1 MSPQCEP
8 RGPPGF
14 TSQQAR
20 DARYFDALWRQER
33 VGAPSLQVPSDDE
46 LMREDLGRSLAYCF
60 DLLGDLTGRRVLELG
75 CGPGIYTVALA
86 RRGAHVTAID
96 VSAEAVALTLTR
108 AEANG
113 VADRVDARQMGAESL
128 QLDTGS
134 FDLVVGFGILHHV
147 DLDALGPSVR
157 RMLTPGGR
165 AIFREPLGENVV
177 LEFVRRHVPYREKAR
192 SPNENPLTYAE
203 IRQVGSHFQSTHL
216 REFYLLSMISRF
228 VGREHSLDLLWRIDE
243 SLLRRLPCLRRF
255 CRYVVVEYGA

>member
-1 MSPQCEP
+1 MSPQPEP
-8 RGPPGF
+8 HDPPGF
-14 TSQQAR
+14 ATRQAR
-20 DARYFDALWRQER
+20 DARYYDALWRRER
-33 VGAPSLQVPSDDE
+33 VGAPSLQVPCDDE

-60 DLLGDLTGRRVLELG
+60 DLFGDLTGRRVLELG

-96 VSAEAVALTLTR
+96 VSAEAVALTLAR

-128 QLDTGS
+128 QLDAGR

-147 DLDALGPSVR
+147 DLDAIGPSIR

-165 AIFREPLGENVV
+165 AIFREPLGENVL
-177 LEFVRRHVPYREKAR
+177 LEFVRRHVPYRQKAR

-203 IRQVGSHFQSTHL
+203 IRQVGAHFQSTHL

-228 VGREHSLDLLWRIDE
+228 VGREHSFDLLWRIDE
-243 SLLRRLPCLRRF
+243 RLLRRLPCLRRL